1 MVRVRVRVRD
11 VRAHDERGCEHGGE
25 VGSHVVVVEG
35 VVVGQEEAP
44 VEEATLGELA
54 PADDDACVGR
64 VAELGP
70 HLVRV
75 RVRVRVRGR
84 GRGRGRI
91 RVRVSELGPHL
102 GDVTRAHLHVAQR
115 ILRGL
120 HRGHVELARA
130 LERVLG
136 ARLIEDVARAL
147 EVELE

>member
-1 MVRVRVRVRD
+1 VVRVVRVRVRVRD

-84 GRGRGRI
+84 VRVRVRVRGRI
-91 RVRVSELGPHL
+91 RVRVRVSELGPHL
-102 GDVTRAHLHVAQR
+102 GDVTRAHLHVA
-115 ILRGL
+115 
-120 HRGHVELARA
+120 
-130 LERVLG
+130 
-136 ARLIEDVARAL
+136 
-147 EVELE
+147 

>member
-84 GRGRGRI
+84 ARGRGRI
-91 RVRVSELGPHL
+91 RVRVRVSELGPHL
-102 GDVTRAHLHVAQR
+102 GDVTRAHLHVA
-115 ILRGL
+115 
-120 HRGHVELARA
+120 
-130 LERVLG
+130 
-136 ARLIEDVARAL
+136 
-147 EVELE
+147 